1 LTDIRLTA
9 VGAAQFRRAIS
20 HELGARPRLLVLDVD
35 GTLLTSDGRLTTRTR
50 QALRAADRAGWHVA
64 LVTGRPL
71 PSVLPLVRELAVGEF
86 VVAANGATVAEVD
99 TGTVLYQ
106 ASLPGQLVR
115 SVLTTARQAIPD
127 LRLAITTADRF
138 HVEPGFDVLAPL
150 TKADAVVVPDA
161 RPEPDD
167 TVHSSVLFVLG
178 ADTGWLLQRIS
189 AVVPQELHVSP
200 SGLPG
205 SVELTPPGVH
215 KGSGVVHLCERV
227 GVERDDVVAFGDG
240 LNDHEMLTWAGL
252 GVAMGNADAETKR
265 IADEVTASNDD
276 DGVAIVVERLLA
288 ASPTCP

>member
-1 LTDIRLTA
+1 M
-9 VGAAQFRRAIS
+9 
-20 HELGARPRLLVLDVD
+20 VLDVD
-35 GTLLTSDGRLTTRTR
+35 GTLLTSDGLLTTRTR
-50 QALRAADRAGWHVA
+50 EALRAADRAGWHVA

-71 PSVLPLVRELAVGEF
+71 PYVLPLVRELAVGEF

-115 SVLTTARQAIPD
+115 SVLTAARQAIPD

-138 HVEPGFDVLAPL
+138 DVEPGFDVLAPL

-161 RPEPDD
+161 RPEPGD
-167 TVHSSVLFVLG
+167 TVHSSVLFVVG
-178 ADTGWLLQRIS
+178 ADTGWLLQRI
-189 AVVPQELHVSP
+189 ADVVPPELHVSP

-215 KGSGVVHLCERV
+215 KGSGVLHLCERV
-227 GVERDDVVAFGDG
+227 GVQRDDVVAFGDG

-252 GVAMGNADAETKR
+252 GVAMGNADAGTKQV
-265 IADEVTASNDD
+265 ADEVTASNDD

-288 ASPTCP
+288 ETSNCP

>member
-1 LTDIRLTA
+1 M
-9 VGAAQFRRAIS
+9 
-20 HELGARPRLLVLDVD
+20 
-35 GTLLTSDGRLTTRTR
+35 
-50 QALRAADRAGWHVA
+50 
-64 LVTGRPL
+64 TGRPL
-71 PSVLPLVRELAVGEF
+71 PYVLPLVRELAVGEF

-99 TGTVLYQ
+99 TGAVLYQ

-115 SVLTTARQAIPD
+115 SALTAARQAIPD
-127 LRLAITTADRF
+127 LRLAITTAARF

-150 TKADAVVVPDA
+150 TKADAVVVPTPA
-161 RPEPDD
+161 SHPDD

-178 ADTGWLLQRIS
+178 ADTGWLLQRIA
-189 AVVPQELHVSP
+189 AVVPQELHISP

-252 GVAMGNADAETKR
+252 GVAMGNADA
-265 IADEVTASNDD
+265 DD
-276 DGVAIVVERLLA
+276 QGG
-288 ASPTCP
+288 SPTRSRPATTTTAWPSSWSVCWPKPRTVRRNRLTTIDSDEQNDPFA